1 MEEVQK
7 QHYEEV
13 HNISNDMRSLKTKA
27 IFFLLG
33 LIIAVIGY
41 GIWVG
46 TIQTRVTR
54 NESDLAKITSKIETL
69 VSSNNQ
75 SQVQMADIN
84 ARLKNLEVILI
95 EIREQ
100 LKN

>member
-1 MEEVQK
+1 
-7 QHYEEV
+7 
-13 HNISNDMRSLKTKA
+13 MRSLKTKA

-54 NESDLAKITSKIETL
+54 NESDLAKITLKIETL